1 MWNNDSVVLY
11 FYIGMAIL
19 AMWAVSQAWR
29 SQANTETIHPF
40 KAFVHLLAFYLSY
53 LLPPLVFFSV
63 YAGIQ
68 GYYSIHEAIFVFLVS
83 AVLSYARFIE
93 PNVLIVK
100 ETHIKSGYDLKIALI
115 SDMHY
120 GLYSTPWQM
129 QRLVNKLNTLEV
141 DMVLVAGDWT
151 YEPAKNISLTEQL
164 APFKQL
170 KHPIYSVPGNHDEE
184 LPGPPLAKEL
194 KQALIDNH
202 IRPIE
207 ATTIDL
213 GKVRLV
219 GLADLLPPHTR
230 ISRLN
235 TLNQQDKPLLL
246 LTHNPESLEYL
257 PKLTQPFVMLAGHT
271 HGGQVNLPILTEK
284 ILHLL
289 TEQGYKRGVYPLENN
304 NQLFITSG
312 IGMVGLPLRFA
323 MPPTIDILNFY

>member
-1 MWNNDSVVLY
+1 MAKKQHIYLGLLSVLM
-11 FYIGMAIL
+11 GIL
-19 AMWAVSQAWR
+19 TVFAW
-29 SQANTETIHPF
+29 QMTANAWPSNEELTF
-40 KAFVHLLAFYLSY
+40 LKAFLYYQSYIMPFFLA
-53 LLPPLVFFSV
+53 LVIWGFKHQQVSKSFMLIAV
-63 YAGIQ
+63 IGCVLGI
-68 GYYSIHEAIFVFLVS
+68 
-83 AVLSYARFIE
+83 YARFIE
-93 PNVLIVK
+93 PNLLLVK
-100 ETHIKSGYDLKIALI
+100 ESTIKTGYSLKIALI

-184 LPGPPLAKEL
+184 MPGPPLAKEL
-194 KQALIDNH
+194 KQALIANN

-207 ATTIDL
+207 ATTLDL

-219 GLADLLPPHTR
+219 GLADLLPLTTKE
-230 ISRLN
+230 IRLN
-235 TLNQQDKPLLL
+235 ALKQQDKPLLL

-289 TEQGYKRGVYPLENN
+289 TEQGYKRGMYALDNN

-323 MPPTIDILNFY
+323 MPPTIDILRFE

>member
-1 MWNNDSVVLY
+1 MSKKLQIYLGLLCLLGVVLTV
-11 FYIGMAIL
+11 F
-19 AMWAVSQAWR
+19 AWQMTVNAWP
-29 SQANTETIHPF
+29 SNEEKTF
-40 KAFVHLLAFYLSY
+40 VKAFLYYQSY
-53 LLPPLVFFSV
+53 IMPF
-63 YAGIQ
+63 
-68 GYYSIHEAIFVFLVS
+68 FLVLVIWGFKQQQVS
-83 AVLSYARFIE
+83 KSFMFIAVIGSVLGIYARFIE
-93 PNVLIVK
+93 PNLLIVK
-100 ETHIKSGYDLKIALI
+100 ESKIKTGYSLKIALI

-120 GLYSTPWQM
+120 GLYSTDWQM
-129 QRLVNKLNTLEV
+129 QRLVNKLNTLDV
-141 DMVLVAGDWT
+141 DMVLAAGDWT
-151 YEPAKNISLTEQL
+151 YEPSKNIDLAQQLT
-164 APFKQL
+164 PFKQL

-289 TEQGYKRGVYPLENN
+289 TEQGYKRGMYPLENN

-323 MPPTIDILNFY
+323 MPPTIDILNFD

>member
-1 MWNNDSVVLY
+1 MAKKQHIYLGLLVIFMMVLTM
-11 FYIGMAIL
+11 F
-19 AMWAVSQAWR
+19 AW
-29 SQANTETIHPF
+29 QMTVNAWQGNEEGTF
-40 KAFVHLLAFYLSY
+40 LKAFLYYQSYILPFFLA
-53 LLPPLVFFSV
+53 LVLWGFKHKQVSIGFMLIAV
-63 YAGIQ
+63 IGCVLGI
-68 GYYSIHEAIFVFLVS
+68 
-83 AVLSYARFIE
+83 YARFIE

-100 ETHIKSGYDLKIALI
+100 ETHIKSGYNLKIALI

-202 IRPIE
+202 IQPIE

-246 LTHNPESLEYL
+246 LTHNPESLVYL

-271 HGGQVNLPILTEK
+271 HGGQVNLPILTDK
-284 ILHLL
+284 ILHLI
-289 TEQGYKRGVYPLENN
+289 TQQGYKRGWYSLDNN

-323 MPPTIDILNFY
+323 MPPTIDILRFE